1 MGTIFQKLRQFY
13 FKYERHIT
21 TAAFVV
27 GFVVDNLTLTR
38 VDLLFDN
45 LVLLSYLLV
54 ATASILFFNITSVTT
69 TTGFFGS
76 VRSLVPLAMQ
86 FAFGGLF
93 SGFFIFYTQSASLAT
108 SWPFLLLLLLL
119 LIGNEVL
126 KKRYSRFVFQVSMLF
141 FVLFSYLIFFFP
153 ILLHEISARVFV
165 LSGVVSLL
173 AIGALLG
180 LLLRVMP
187 AREQEWKK
195 TLTAS
200 IGGIFLFVN
209 IFYFA
214 NIIPPIPLSLK
225 EAGVYHSVTRTV
237 DNAYMVS
244 YEQNKWPL
252 FFGQTSSTFHKNPGE
267 WVYFY
272 SSVFAPTDLDTN
284 IFHSWQYY
292 DESTG
297 KWKEW
302 SRIGFPITGGRDGGY
317 RGYSMKTNVVPGL
330 WRVQVETARGQI
342 LGRVKF
348 TVVESPEPP
357 ILETG
362 TQ

>member
-1 MGTIFQKLRQFY
+1 MRALFQKLQQFY
-13 FKYERHIT
+13 LKYERHIT
-21 TAAFVV
+21 TVAFVV

-45 LVLLSYLLV
+45 LVLFSYLLV
-54 ATASILFFNITSVTT
+54 ATASILFFNMTSVTT

-76 VRSLVPLAMQ
+76 VRSLVPLTMQ

-93 SGFFIFYTQSASLAT
+93 SGFFIFYTQSASLAA

-119 LIGNEVL
+119 LIGNEAL
-126 KKRYSRFVFQVSMLF
+126 KKRYSRFVFQMSMLF

-153 ILLHEISARVFV
+153 ILLHEISARVFI
-165 LSGVVSLL
+165 LSGVASLF
-173 AIGALLG
+173 AIVALIG

-195 TLTAS
+195 ALTVS

-225 EAGVYHSVTRTV
+225 EAGVYHSVTRTE

-252 FFGQTSSTFHKNPGE
+252 FFGKTSATFHKNPGE
-267 WVYFY
+267 SVYFY
-272 SSVFAPTDLDTN
+272 SAVFAPTDLDTN

-292 DESTG
+292 DESIG
-297 KWKEW
+297 EW
-302 SRIGFPITGGRDGGY
+302 REMSRIGFPIIGGRDGGY
-317 RGYSMKTNVVPGL
+317 RGYSMKTSVVPGD

-348 TVVESPEPP
+348 IIVESQTSSPLKTEMR
-357 ILETG
+357 
-362 TQ
+362 